1 MAKISL
7 SPLWV
12 EYYHK
17 INELF
22 KYDPEVR
29 VIYDEDINKL
39 SLYVD
44 NENKASAIAELL
56 PTKREFGNV
65 VMEIAIIPANTK
77 KNLRKTNISLIEAAF
92 ENNPIVNDIKIISGL
107 FSYDLNYVIFKNCVV
122 QYFNDSLGDYNGLKS
137 TLYEDIARD
146 VFDGCEGVFY
156 CTDKPNSE
164 GRYSELLYTIKPSSI
179 TSTC

>member
-7 SPLWV
+7 SPPWV

-29 VIYDEDINKL
+29 VIYDENQNRL

-44 NENKASAIAELL
+44 NENKAIALTELL
-56 PTKREFGNV
+56 PETKEFGAV
-65 VMEIAIIPANTK
+65 LMEIVVIPANTK

-122 QYFNDSLGDYNGLKS
+122 QYFSDNLGDYNGLKS

-146 VFDGCEGVFY
+146 VFDSCEGVFY
-156 CTDKPNSE
+156 CTDKPSSNF
-164 GRYSELLYTIKPSSI
+164 TITGLGSCSI
-179 TSTC
+179 TSTK

>member
-7 SPLWV
+7 SPPWV

-17 INELF
+17 VDELF
-22 KYDPEVR
+22 KYDQEVR

-56 PTKREFGNV
+56 PTEREFGNV
-65 VMEIAIIPANTK
+65 IMEIAIIPSNTK
-77 KNLRKTNISLIEAAF
+77 KNLRRTNISLIEAAF
-92 ENNPIVNDIKIISGL
+92 ENNPIVDDIKIISGL

-122 QYFNDSLGDYNGLKS
+122 QYFNDNLGDYNGLKS

-146 VFDGCEGVFY
+146 VFDDCEGIFY
-156 CTDKPNSE
+156 CTDKPLSNFATTSFNP
-164 GRYSELLYTIKPSSI
+164 YSI
-179 TSTC
+179 TSTSTK

>member
-7 SPLWV
+7 SPPWV

-17 INELF
+17 IDEFF

-29 VIYDEDINKL
+29 VIYDEDENKL

-56 PTKREFGNV
+56 PATKEFGAV
-65 VMEIAIIPANTK
+65 LMKIIVIPTNTK

-92 ENNPIVNDIKIISGL
+92 ENNPIINDIKIVSGL
-107 FSYDLNYVIFKNCVV
+107 FSYDLYYVMFKNCVV
-122 QYFNDSLGDYNGLKS
+122 QYFDDNLGDYHGLKS
-137 TLYEDIARD
+137 TLYENIARD
-146 VFDGCEGVFY
+146 VFDGCEGIFY
-156 CTDKPNSE
+156 CTDRPSSNF
-164 GRYSELLYTIKPSSI
+164 TITGSGLGSYSI
-179 TSTC
+179 TSTK